1 MAYYVVWV
9 DLSYEVLLGPC
20 YCVDNIKRCLVVRES
35 LDFLW
40 HVFSGAVKC
49 GGESP
54 KFSRM
59 SILAMAGR

>member
-9 DLSYEVLLGPC
+9 DLFYEVLLGPC

-40 HVFSGAVKC
+40 HVF
-49 GGESP
+49 
-54 KFSRM
+54 
-59 SILAMAGR
+59 